1 MLLKFESIAALAFLI
16 VEFYVLSLSTQLN
29 IERGVRD
36 IFDNPNCNSSIQNR
50 CDSCDGFNAECVDST
65 CKRCRCS
72 STNATF
78 RPSNDKNGGCVK
90 DRYLLFILG
99 KSFDSS

>member
-16 VEFYVLSLSTQLN
+16 VEFYVSSLSTQLN

-36 IFDNPNCNSSIQNR
+36 IFDNPNCDSSNKNG
-50 CDSCDGFNAECVDST
+50 CHCNDLNAECVDTT

-72 STNATF
+72 STNSTF
-78 RPSNDKNGGCVK
+78 RPSNNTNGRCVK
-90 DRYLLFILG
+90 DRYLLFING